1 MLTLPVTFWPAG
13 TVPLATPTTLV
24 TSAPRVSAP
33 VPVMTLPEAVS
44 AVSSVT
50 EAVSGLASGAVS
62 VMSTTRSSDLTWLA
76 ASVTVTVNLSVT
88 ESSPAVWFLAVPSCW

>member
-1 MLTLPVTFWPAG
+1 MPYSPLTAVLTLPVTFWPAG

-33 VPVMTLPEAVS
+33 VPLMTLPEAVS

-62 VMSTTRSSDLTWLA
+62 VIWMTRSLLRVSPA
-76 ASVTVTVNLSVT
+76 KSVTETWKRSRT
-88 ESSPAVWFLAVPSCW
+88 ESSPLE